1 MDEKKELVG
10 LGWSRWYLW
19 AALGACLMWV
29 YLNYTRRGEYFF
41 PIAFYCFIIGSAH
54 FIYRSIAKLLFRKLW
69 GKWYVRRAIDTSFIG
84 LCLLLIL
91 IITSGGS
98 HMPEEM
104 VAQIRPIISSVH
116 GHYPSQYFYL
126 ETLTDFKWLLDNLAL
141 YTLLPAFAV
150 AFIGYSIERG
160 TEKTQSTTKP

>member
-84 LCLLLIL
+84 LCLLLIQ
-91 IITSGGS
+91 SGWS

-104 VAQIRPIISSVH
+104 VAQIPNISSFRNA
-116 GHYPSQYFYL
+116 YASKYIQL
-126 ETLTDFKWLLDNLAL
+126 DTLMNFKWLLDNLAL
-141 YTLLPAFAV
+141 YTVLPAFAV

-160 TEKTQSTTKP
+160 HAKTQGGAKL